1 MQQIVLADVIVIN
14 KTDLMGESNLDLNSL
29 KDWLQETNPLAKI
42 KTCQYG
48 QFQDYST
55 ILDLKAYG
63 AVDCTFTRQK
73 GKGYLELMASLD
85 IQEKSQRHHS
95 DVRSLRLSTRKPIDR
110 AKFEKWLFKLLWS
123 ESDKFKILRAKGLLT
138 CSDGREIV
146 LQSVQELY
154 EITELEKI
162 NITGSGES
170 VSVLVLLG
178 WFEDDFVMDSIRES
192 FYNEIWQE

>member
-1 MQQIVLADVIVIN
+1 M
-14 KTDLMGESNLDLNSL
+14 
-29 KDWLQETNPLAKI
+29 
-42 KTCQYG
+42 
-48 QFQDYST
+48 
-55 ILDLKAYG
+55 
-63 AVDCTFTRQK
+63 
-73 GKGYLELMASLD
+73 
-85 IQEKSQRHHS
+85 
-95 DVRSLRLSTRKPIDR
+95 
-110 AKFEKWLFKLLWS
+110 
-123 ESDKFKILRAKGLLT
+123 LT